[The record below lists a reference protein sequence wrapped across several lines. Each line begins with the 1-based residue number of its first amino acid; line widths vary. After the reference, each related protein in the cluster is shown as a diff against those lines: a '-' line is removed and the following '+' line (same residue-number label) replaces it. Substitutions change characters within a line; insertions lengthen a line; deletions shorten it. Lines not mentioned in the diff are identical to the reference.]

1 MSIVAPVTADNP
13 AANPAPLTR
22 RALVTKRL
30 RWIARVLTAGVIA
43 AWSLLLVAWLTL
55 HWGILPHIQ
64 QWRPEIEQRA
74 SNALGVPV
82 RIGNISVRS
91 SGWIPSVELKNVV
104 LEDKQARAAL
114 ALPRV
119 VAALSAR
126 SLFALEL
133 RFDQLFIDSPHLE
146 IRRDARGHIL
156 VAGLDMNGPGTGDN
170 AAANWFF
177 SQREF
182 VIRSGSLTWTD
193 EQRNA
198 PALSLSDVQLVIRN
212 GLRSHQ
218 MRMDATPPVEWGD
231 RFSLRGRFTQPLL
244 TDSGDWNRWNGMV
257 FVQLPRADVSQ
268 LRRHVTLPFELNE
281 GDGALRGWLDVQD
294 GKLQG
299 ATLDVALREVTMRL
313 ASNVEPLALEQ
324 IEGRLAGHR
333 GPDGFSLVAQ
343 QFGFVTGDGIRWP
356 RGDLS
361 LRWNQVEGK
370 PASGGEFSAQHL
382 DLALMAQIASRVP
395 LGDAVRKLLGELDP
409 KGQASGL
416 LARWTGPI
424 DAPVTY
430 QVKGQLQGL
439 ALAAKA
445 ASEPTSVGRPGL
457 RNATIALDATE
468 KGGTARLG
476 MADGELNVPGVFEQP
491 VVPLAQMS
499 ASLTWRIDPA
509 KTAGQASHVSVAV
522 KDMKFANAE
531 MQGEL
536 SGGWQTGPGQG
547 FARGGRYPGL
557 LEINGRVS
565 RGQATSVARYLP
577 LGIPEDTR
585 LYVAHAVK
593 SGSVSDMTV
602 RVKGDIWDFPFHRA
616 RNPRDGEFRIAGH
629 VEDVDFAYV
638 PSLPASGARAAF
650 DSPWP
655 PFTRMKGELIFDR
668 ASMEIRNAQARVFGV
683 DLSHVQGGIRSLSDR
698 SVLALEGGARGP
710 LQDMLRYVNASPI
723 GSWTSKALAQ
733 STGSG
738 IADLKLALTIPL
750 YDADKSTVKGSVA
763 LAGNDVRITPDTPLL
778 QNAKARVDFTH
789 KGFSIHGGMAR
800 VLGGDASFEGGSQA
814 DGSMRITGQGVVTA
828 DALRRAGELGALSR
842 LATSFSGQAS
852 YRLALGVTRGHTE
865 ISITSNL
872 VGMASDLPPPLRKSA
887 DAPLAMRY
895 ANTLLP
901 ESFAAGQSPRDMLR
915 FDLGNIVSAN
925 FLRDISGDQ
934 ARVIRGG
941 VGVLEPAPAPAAGV
955 AASINVASLN
965 VDAWEA
971 VGNKIAGT
979 ASGGTASGGAAAGP
993 AVPDAAA
1000 GGYMPTSFA
1009 VRAQELVTGSRHL
1022 NKVVIGASQEDG
1034 LWRANLDA
1042 EQLNG
1047 YVEYRP
1053 GRRGAG
1059 RVFAR
1064 LSRLSLPKTD
1074 ADSVESL
1081 LDQQPSSVPALD
1093 VVIDDLE
1100 LRGKRLGRVE
1110 VEALNR
1116 INGEGRD
1123 AFREWRLTRL
1133 AMTTPE
1139 AKFVANGQWIPSS
1152 SPARRRA
1159 ILNFK
1164 LDLADS
1170 GAFLDR
1176 LGTPKA
1182 VRGGKGSLAGQVS
1195 WLGSPLS
1202 LDYPSMTGQVNVAI
1216 DAGQFLKVQPG
1227 AARLLSVLSLQ
1238 SLPRRLALD
1247 FRDLFQ
1253 EGFAFDNITGDVTIR
1268 EGVATT
1274 NNLRMRGVQ
1283 AAVLMEGSADV
1294 ERETQDL
1301 RVVVVPE
1308 INAGTASLAYAA
1320 INPAIGLGTFLAQVF
1335 LRKPLTQAGT
1345 REFHVTG
1352 PWSDPK
1358 VERVDRKTGAP
1369 IPDIDPPA
1377 NADTAKR

>member
-1 MSIVAPVTADNP
+1 MSIVAPVTSDNR
-13 AANPAPLTR
+13 AANSAPLTR

-30 RWIARVLTAGVIA
+30 RWLARVLTGGVIA

-91 SGWIPSVELKNVV
+91 SGWIPSVELKGVV
-104 LEDKQARAAL
+104 LQDKQARAAL
-114 ALPRV
+114 ELPRV
-119 VAALSAR
+119 VASLSAR

-146 IRRDARGHIL
+146 IRRDAHGHIL

-177 SQREF
+177 NQREF
-182 VIRSGSLTWTD
+182 VIRGGSLTWTD

-198 PALSLSDVQLVIRN
+198 PALSLHDVELVIRN
-212 GLRSHQ
+212 GLRSHE

-257 FVQLPRADVSQ
+257 FAQLPRADVSQ

-281 GDGALRGWLDVQD
+281 GDGSLRGWLDVRD
-294 GKLQG
+294 GKVQG
-299 ATLDVALREVTMRL
+299 ATVDVALREVTLRL
-313 ASNVEPLALEQ
+313 SPTVQPLALAQ

-333 GPDGFSLVAQ
+333 GPEGFTVAAQ

-356 RGDLS
+356 QGDLS
-361 LRWNQVEGK
+361 LHWNQAEGQ
-370 PASGGEFSAQHL
+370 PATGGEFSAQHL

-395 LGDAVRKLLGELDP
+395 LGDAVRKLLAELDP
-409 KGQASGL
+409 RGL
-416 LARWTGPI
+416 ANGLSARWTGPL
-424 DAPVTY
+424 DAPATY
-430 QVKGQLQGL
+430 QVRGQLQGL

-457 RNATIALDATE
+457 RNAAIALDATE

-499 ASLTWRIDPA
+499 ASLTWRIDPP
-509 KTAGQASHVSVAV
+509 KTAGQPSHVAVSV
-522 KDMKFANAE
+522 KDMRFANAE

-536 SGGWQTGPGQG
+536 SGGWQTGAGQG

-557 LEINGRVS
+557 IEINGKVS

-602 RVKGDIWDFPFHRA
+602 RVKGDIWDFPFHRV

-638 PSLPASGARAAF
+638 PSLPASGTRAAF

-655 PFTRMKGELIFDR
+655 PFTKMKGELVFDR

-683 DLSHVQGGIRSLSDR
+683 DLSHVQGGIRNLSDR

-710 LQDMLRYVNASPI
+710 LQDMLRYVNASPV
-723 GSWTSKALAQ
+723 GTWTNKALSQA
-733 STGSG
+733 TGSG
-738 IADLKLALTIPL
+738 VADLKLALSIPL

-789 KGFSIHGGMAR
+789 KGFGIHGGTAR
-800 VLGGDASFEGGSQA
+800 VLGGDASFDGGTQA
-814 DGSMRITGQGVVTA
+814 DGSMRITGQGMVTA
-828 DALRRAGELGALSR
+828 DSLRRASELGALSR
-842 LATSFSGQAS
+842 LATSLSGQAS
-852 YRLALGVTRGHTE
+852 YRLALGVTHGHTE
-865 ISITSNL
+865 LSLTSNL

-887 DAPLAMRY
+887 ESTLAMRY
-895 ANTLLP
+895 ASTLVP
-901 ESFAAGQSPRDMLR
+901 ESFAAGQSPRDVLR
-915 FDLGNIVSAN
+915 FDLGNIVNAS
-925 FLRDISGDQ
+925 FLRDLSGDQ

-941 VGVLEPAPAPAAGV
+941 VGVMEPAPTPAAGV

-965 VDAWEA
+965 ADAWEA
-971 VGNKIAGT
+971 VGAKLAGPP
-979 ASGGTASGGAAAGP
+979 AGGAAA
-993 AVPDAAA
+993 DASS

-1009 VRAQELVTGSRHL
+1009 VRAQELITGARHL

-1093 VVIDDLE
+1093 IVIDDLE

-1110 VEALNR
+1110 IEALNR
-1116 INGEGRD
+1116 INGEGRE

-1139 AKFVANGQWIPSS
+1139 AKFVANGQWIPST

-1164 LDLADS
+1164 LDLADG

-1176 LGTPKA
+1176 MGTPKA